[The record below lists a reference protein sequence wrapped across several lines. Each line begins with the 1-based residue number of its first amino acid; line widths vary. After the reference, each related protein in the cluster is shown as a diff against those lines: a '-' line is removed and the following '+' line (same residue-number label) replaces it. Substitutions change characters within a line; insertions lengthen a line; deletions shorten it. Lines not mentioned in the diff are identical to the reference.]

1 MSGFLKNLKGLF
13 IATDEDLIA
22 AERKRAGQDPVSQSQ
37 PTTSQDEVTS
47 STPAEIT
54 IDEAEL
60 KASVGEGQVDQK
72 FMDILL
78 ESITKNNQEG
88 YDYLEYKQA
97 LQSLKKMDMDVQTRF
112 QSAFAMAQ
120 TMGATKNRLL
130 ETGDFYLKI
139 LKSEEEKFMLSVANQ
154 RQHKIDERKQELL
167 AIDKSIEEKKAAI
180 EKMTKEIAALTDK
193 KSKFKATLADTAKK
207 IEGVKN
213 NFEASYKFLSAQIKD
228 DLVNIKN
235 YLK

>member
-13 IATDEDLIA
+13 IATDEELIA
-22 AERKRAGQDPVSQSQ
+22 AERERAGKPPLPKQEAPVRDTPVANEASS
-37 PTTSQDEVTS
+37 EVVLDS
-47 STPAEIT
+47 
-54 IDEAEL
+54 EAI
-60 KASVGEGQVDQK
+60 KASAGEGKVDQK

-97 LQSLKKMDMDVQTRF
+97 LQSLKKMDMDNQTRF

-120 TMGATKNRLL
+120 TMGASKSRLL
-130 ETGDFYLKI
+130 ETGAYYLNI

-154 RQHKIDERKQELL
+154 RQQKIDERKQELL
-167 AIDKSIEEKKAAI
+167 TIEKSIEEKKAAI
-180 EKMTKEIAALTDK
+180 ARMQQEIESLSTR
-193 KSKFKATLADTAKK
+193 KSKFNDSLAETARK
-207 IEGVKN
+207 IETVKN
-213 NFEASYKFLSAQIKD
+213 NFEASYQFLSAQIKD
-228 DLVNIKN
+228 DLTNIKN